1 MSSHSLFQKAAACIR
16 GLDSLTREDK
26 DMSAANDE
34 RHMPTIAA
42 GAKRNRF
49 FIEWRRAVF
58 VQNRKKVCA
67 HDDFQTVY
75 HSWLLHRRLL
85 RFVLALSR
93 AEPHF
98 LPLIWSLRPGIAE
111 KPQVL
116 QLAPYGFSCAE
127 NNFGD

>member
-1 MSSHSLFQKAAACIR
+1 
-16 GLDSLTREDK
+16 
-26 DMSAANDE
+26 MSAADDE
-34 RHMPTIAA
+34 RHMPTIAV
-42 GAKRNRF
+42 GAKRNWF

-75 HSWLLHRRLL
+75 HSWLLRRRLL

-98 LPLIWSLRPGIAE
+98 LPLIWSLRHGIAE
-111 KPQVL
+111 NLKYYNL
-116 QLAPYGFSCAE
+116 RHMAFLAPK
-127 NNFGD
+127 